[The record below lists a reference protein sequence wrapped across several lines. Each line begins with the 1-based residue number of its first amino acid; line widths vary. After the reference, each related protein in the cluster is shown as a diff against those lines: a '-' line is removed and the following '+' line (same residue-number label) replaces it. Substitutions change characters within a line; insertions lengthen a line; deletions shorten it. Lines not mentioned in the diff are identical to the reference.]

1 MMDEFALIDTVFRPL
16 ATDPAAQGLS
26 DDGACLPPLAAGQ
39 EWRVSTD
46 TSVEGIHFRGTIN
59 AADLAWRALAVSV
72 SDLIAQLATP
82 QFYLL
87 NLSQGRE
94 FDTPAFGRGLA
105 QAQAAF
111 GLGLIGGDTTVT
123 SGPLTLSLTVLG
135 RGQVGDN
142 PHRGHARAGQGVY
155 LLLADPR
162 GLGATRAGF
171 RGVEGFAEA
180 FLRPAICLDHL
191 ASLQGQGITAMVDV
205 SDGLL
210 QDLGHICV
218 ASGVGAVVHV
228 AALPLALPDQAPLP
242 QLTWGE
248 DFALV
253 FTADAPPPVPGLIQ
267 IGHVRA
273 EPGVQ
278 LLDDQGREIPVEAP
292 GYLHGR
298 GL

>member
-1 MMDEFALIDTVFRPL
+1 MDEFALIDAVFRPL
-16 ATDPAAQGLS
+16 ALDPAAQGLR

-46 TSVEGIHFRGTIN
+46 TLVEGVHFRGAVD

-87 NLSQGRE
+87 NLSQGQE
-94 FDTPAFGRGLA
+94 FDTASFGRGLA

-111 GLGLIGGDTTVT
+111 GLSLIGGDTTLT
-123 SGPLTLSLTVLG
+123 PGSLTLSLTVLG
-135 RGQVGDN
+135 RGQNGDN
-142 PHRGHARAGQGVY
+142 PLRAQARVGQGVY

-162 GLGATRAGF
+162 GLGAARAGF
-171 RGVEGFAEA
+171 LGVDGFSQA

-191 ASLQGQGITAMVDV
+191 ASLQGQGIAAMVDV

-210 QDLGHICV
+210 QDLGHICA
-218 ASGVGAVVHV
+218 ASGVGAVVHL
-228 AALPLALPDQAPLP
+228 ATLPLALPDQAPLP

-267 IGHVRA
+267 IGLVRA

-278 LLDDQGREIPVEAP
+278 LLDDQGQEIPVQAP